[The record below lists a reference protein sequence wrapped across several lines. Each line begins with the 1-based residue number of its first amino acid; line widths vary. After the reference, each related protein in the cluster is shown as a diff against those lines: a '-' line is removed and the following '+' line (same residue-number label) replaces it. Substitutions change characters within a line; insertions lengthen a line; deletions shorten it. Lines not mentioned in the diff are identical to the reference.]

1 MPNSIS
7 TENISVPRR
16 LTASTS
22 VLEQAPEQ
30 QTFAFWEE
38 SVASSTVT
46 SITKR
51 RHAAPQLPSRPAK
64 QSNNQTLLPPHSEKV
79 ERRNDPTH
87 LPPASGRAERS
98 VSLSPLHPPSEKVE
112 RSGDQTHLHPPSG
125 RVERSEGRAEQSES
139 KAEHAPA
146 TREALLQ
153 KLRRQTE
160 AISDPLVATD
170 STPRFSTGSS
180 ALDSWLPGGGMRR
193 GTISE
198 WIAETEGGG
207 AGTLSLLAA
216 AQILG
221 TANQPHSS
229 AHAHHDGPIIVVDP
243 GGHFYAPAA
252 IACGIPAERIVWC
265 RVTNRRDAVWTL
277 DQALR
282 CGSVAAVWSML
293 PWNLNDRDARRL
305 QLAAETGRTPGLL
318 VRTASA
324 GRQPSFAS
332 VRWHVRSVPAQP
344 EQIVPLPRS
353 RSALPPTNLRRY
365 RDLRVAHVTMPRA
378 KTNAARQAFLAITP
392 DAMLHDLDS
401 RPFLA
406 AHSNPVSHSNPV
418 GDTATADTSTANT
431 HEKAA
436 VHLAAQLARPTSTR
450 REPPQ
455 RQRESQ
461 RPSDQR
467 QNNRRAAG

>member
-38 SVASSTVT
+38 SVAPSTVT

-51 RHAAPQLPSRPAK
+51 RHAAPQLPSRPANR
-64 QSNNQTLLPPHSEKV
+64 SNDQTLLPPHSEKV

-87 LPPASGRAERS
+87 LPPASGRA
-98 VSLSPLHPPSEKVE
+98 
-112 RSGDQTHLHPPSG
+112 
-125 RVERSEGRAEQSES
+125 ERSEGRAEQSES

-221 TANQPHSS
+221 TANQPHPS

-365 RDLRVAHVTMPRA
+365 RDLRVTHVTMPRA

-406 AHSNPVSHSNPV
+406 VHSSPVSHSNPV
-418 GDTATADTSTANT
+418 GDTTTADTSTANT

>member
-1 MPNSIS
+1 MPNSTS
-7 TENISVPRR
+7 TENISAPRP

-38 SVASSTVT
+38 PVAPSTVT
-46 SITKR
+46 SIPKR
-51 RHAAPQLPSRPAK
+51 RHAAPQTPSPSKRVEPFSGLANPSA
-64 QSNNQTLLPPHSEKV
+64 SNLHSPSE
-79 ERRNDPTH
+79 
-87 LPPASGRAERS
+87 SGKRS
-98 VSLSPLHPPSEKVE
+98 VPPSL
-112 RSGDQTHLHPPSG
+112 LHPPSG
-125 RVERSEGRAEQSES
+125 RVERSEGRAEQQPS
-139 KAEHAPA
+139 
-146 TREALLQ
+146 TREDLLQ

-160 AISDPLVATD
+160 AISDPLVTTN

-193 GTISE
+193 GTINE

-216 AQILG
+216 AQMLG
-221 TANQPHSS
+221 TAPQRHSPNHDHPPT
-229 AHAHHDGPIIVVDP
+229 HAHHDGPMIVVDP
-243 GGHFYAPAA
+243 GGHFHAPAA
-252 IACGIPAERIVWC
+252 VACGIPAERIVWC

-305 QLAAETGRTPGLL
+305 QLAAETGQTPGLL

-332 VRWHVRSVPAQP
+332 VRWHVRSVPAKP

-353 RSALPPTNLRRY
+353 RSALPPINLRRY
-365 RDLRVAHVTMPRA
+365 RDLRVTHVTMPRA
-378 KTNAARQAFLAITP
+378 KTSVARQAFLAVTP

-406 AHSNPVSHSNPV
+406 ARSNPVSHSNPA

-431 HEKAA
+431 
-436 VHLAAQLARPTSTR
+436 
-450 REPPQ
+450 
-455 RQRESQ
+455 
-461 RPSDQR
+461 
-467 QNNRRAAG
+467 

>member
-7 TENISVPRR
+7 TKNISVPRR
-16 LTASTS
+16 LTASTG

-38 SVASSTVT
+38 SVAPSTVT

-51 RHAAPQLPSRPAK
+51 RHAAPPLPSKPAK
-64 QSNNQTLLPPHSEKV
+64 QSNNQALVP
-79 ERRNDPTH
+79 
-87 LPPASGRAERS
+87 SGRAERS
-98 VSLSPLHPPSEKVE
+98 VSLSALHTSSGKAE
-112 RSGDQTHLHPPSG
+112 RSISPSTLHPPSG
-125 RVERSEGRAEQSES
+125 RVERSEGRAEPNEG
-139 KAEHAPA
+139 KAEHAPT

-221 TANQPHSS
+221 TANQPHPP
-229 AHAHHDGPIIVVDP
+229 AHAHHDGPVIVVDP

-305 QLAAETGRTPGLL
+305 QLAAETGQTPGLL

-324 GRQPSFAS
+324 GRRPSFAS

-406 AHSNPVSHSNPV
+406 AHSNSVSHSNPV

-455 RQRESQ
+455 RQHESQ
-461 RPSDQR
+461 RPRDQRPTDQR

>member
-1 MPNSIS
+1 MPNSVS
-7 TENISVPRR
+7 TENLSAPRR

-22 VLEQAPEQ
+22 VLERVPEQ

-38 SVASSTVT
+38 PVAPSTVT
-46 SITKR
+46 SITRR
-51 RHAAPQLPSRPAK
+51 RHAAPP
-64 QSNNQTLLPPHSEKV
+64 LPPSGEKQPSPGKAK
-79 ERRNDPTH
+79 RSANHPPFPSPSPQGDDHTPT
-87 LPPASGRAERS
+87 
-98 VSLSPLHPPSEKVE
+98 HPPS
-112 RSGDQTHLHPPSG
+112 RRG
-125 RVERSEGRAEQSES
+125 EGKAEQE
-139 KAEHAPA
+139 PT

-153 KLRRQTE
+153 KLRRQAE
-160 AISDPLVATD
+160 AISDPRVATD

-180 ALDSWLPGGGMRR
+180 TLDSWLPGGGMRR

-216 AQILG
+216 AQMLG
-221 TANQPHSS
+221 TTGQPPST
-229 AHAHHDGPIIVVDP
+229 AHAHHDGPLIVVDP

-252 IACGIPAERIVWC
+252 VACGIPAERIVWC

-305 QLAAETGRTPGLL
+305 QLAAETGQTPGLL

-353 RSALPPTNLRRY
+353 RPALPPTNLRRH

-378 KTNAARQAFLAITP
+378 KTSVARQAFLGITP

-406 AHSNPVSHSNPV
+406 AHSNMV
-418 GDTATADTSTANT
+418 GDIATADTSTANH

-436 VHLAAQLARPTSTR
+436 VHLAAQLAHPTSTR
-450 REPPQ
+450 RENPPRAPQ
-455 RQRESQ
+455 
-461 RPSDQR
+461 
-467 QNNRRAAG
+467 RRAAG

>member
-1 MPNSIS
+1 MPNSVS
-7 TENISVPRR
+7 TENLSAPRR
-16 LTASTS
+16 LTASIS
-22 VLEQAPEQ
+22 VLERVPEQ

-38 SVASSTVT
+38 PVAPSTVT

-51 RHAAPQLPSRPAK
+51 RHAAPPLRPPAGKAKRSDHHTPLPSP
-64 QSNNQTLLPPHSEKV
+64 
-79 ERRNDPTH
+79 
-87 LPPASGRAERS
+87 SGTVGRS
-98 VSLSPLHPPSEKVE
+98 DHHTPLHPPAGTVG
-112 RSGDQTHLHPPSG
+112 RSDHHAPLHPPSG
-125 RVERSEGRAEQSES
+125 RVERSEGRAEQE
-139 KAEHAPA
+139 PT

-153 KLRRQTE
+153 KLRRQAE
-160 AISDPLVATD
+160 AISDPRVATD

-180 ALDSWLPGGGMRR
+180 VLDSWLPGGGMRR

-216 AQILG
+216 AQMLG
-221 TANQPHSS
+221 TTGQPPSA
-229 AHAHHDGPIIVVDP
+229 AHAHHDGPLIVVDP

-252 IACGIPAERIVWC
+252 VACGIPAERIVWC

-305 QLAAETGRTPGLL
+305 QLAAETGQTPGLL

-344 EQIVPLPRS
+344 EQIVLLPRS
-353 RSALPPTNLRRY
+353 RSALPPTNLRRH

-378 KTNAARQAFLAITP
+378 KTSVARQAFLAITP

-406 AHSNPVSHSNPV
+406 AHSNMV
-418 GDTATADTSTANT
+418 GATATTDTSTANN

-450 REPPQ
+450 REPPP
-455 RQRESQ
+455 REPQ
-461 RPSDQR
+461 
-467 QNNRRAAG
+467 RRAAG

>member
-1 MPNSIS
+1 MPNNIS
-7 TENISVPRR
+7 TKNISVPRR
-16 LTASTS
+16 LTAPTG
-22 VLEQAPEQ
+22 VLEQTPEQ

-38 SVASSTVT
+38 SVAPSTVT

-51 RHAAPQLPSRPAK
+51 RHAAPP
-64 QSNNQTLLPPHSEKV
+64 
-79 ERRNDPTH
+79 
-87 LPPASGRAERS
+87 
-98 VSLSPLHPPSEKVE
+98 PPSPSK
-112 RSGDQTHLHPPSG
+112 RTGQLSGLANPRVSNLHPPSG
-125 RVERSEGRAEQSES
+125 RVERSEGRAEQKPS
-139 KAEHAPA
+139 

-160 AISDPLVATD
+160 AISDPLVAAD

-180 ALDSWLPGGGMRR
+180 ALDSWLPSGGMRR

-198 WIAETEGGG
+198 WIAESEGGG

-229 AHAHHDGPIIVVDP
+229 AHAHHDGPIFVVDP

-305 QLAAETGRTPGLL
+305 QLAAETGQTPGLL

-324 GRQPSFAS
+324 GRRPSFAS
-332 VRWHVRSVPAQP
+332 VRWHVRSVPAAP

-378 KTNAARQAFLAITP
+378 KTNTARQAFLAITP
-392 DAMLHDLDS
+392 DAMLHELDS

-406 AHSNPVSHSNPV
+406 AHSKMAGN
-418 GDTATADTSTANT
+418 TATADTSTANT

-436 VHLAAQLARPTSTR
+436 VHLAAQLARPMSTR
-450 REPPQ
+450 RESPQ
-455 RQRESQ
+455 RQGESQ
-461 RPSDQR
+461 RPGDQR